1 MVDFVDTLTRGR
13 HGEQIL
19 AELEVTED
27 SCLAAVPAKAVH
39 DLCPSATILGIQ
51 KEDGRLIVTPRPDE
65 VLAVGDRLMVFG
77 EEEELERLN
86 RRLPVPEEAGVEAE
100 APAAGRGGSAGV

>member
-1 MVDFVDTLTRGR
+1 VPVRG
-13 HGEQIL
+13 
-19 AELEVTED
+19 
-27 SCLAAVPAKAVH
+27 VH

-65 VLAVGDRLMVFG
+65 VLTVGDRLMVFG

-86 RRLPVPEEAGVEAE
+86 RRLLAPEEVGVEAE
-100 APAAGRGGSAGV
+100 ATAGRGRSAGV